1 MLRHREFWVKGTV
14 KFINICLSLIL
25 AALNEQGDIKE
36 VGIKSNNQLL
46 ASSFFS

>member
-36 VGIKSNNQLL
+36 VRIKRNYQVQT
-46 ASSFFS
+46 